1 MFKKNNKATDP
12 EAQQSKRSAQPRK
25 QKNTAKKRHVVA
37 KLIGVGVTAA
47 TAATGTTAVLGSYG
61 AWQYAKQQYKAR
73 RLYTPAFSGVVT
85 NQHFKGKVHKVG
97 EYLTFVTDGATYA
110 LNDPLLRIQSLYQSN
125 KTPTDNQASH
135 QTKLMDQVHCDDVTI
150 VAELSEKGHYGYLG
164 HLDYQLTVVDTADD
178 AMNF

>member
-1 MFKKNNKATDP
+1 MFKKNNKATDH

-37 KLIGVGVTAA
+37 KLIGVGVTA
-47 TAATGTTAVLGSYG
+47 TAATGVTAVLGSYG
-61 AWQYAKQQYKAR
+61 AWQYAKQQYRAR

-135 QTKLMDQVHCDDVTI
+135 QTKLIDRVHCDDVTI

>member
-1 MFKKNNKATDP
+1 MFKKITKRLTLKHNN
-12 EAQQSKRSAQPRK
+12 RSAQHSL
-25 QKNTAKKRHVVA
+25 AKKKQTKKASRCRETHWRRCDSHSGNRA
-37 KLIGVGVTAA
+37 
-47 TAATGTTAVLGSYG
+47 TAVLGSYG

-150 VAELSEKGHYGYLG
+150 VAELSEK
-164 HLDYQLTVVDTADD
+164 DIMVI
-178 AMNF
+178 